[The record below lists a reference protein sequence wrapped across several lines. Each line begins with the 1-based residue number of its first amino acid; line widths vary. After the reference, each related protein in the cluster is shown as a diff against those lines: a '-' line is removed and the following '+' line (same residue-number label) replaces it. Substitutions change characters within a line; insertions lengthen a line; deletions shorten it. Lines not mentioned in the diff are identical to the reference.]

1 MEQIS
6 KKKLKHGNRKNKKD
20 LWETEEKNDKKLI
33 FSDFSVLNKK
43 NYILGLSSLDFK
55 TCLSWELFEKINRK
69 LNQRFF
75 STGKSKY

>member
-43 NYILGLSSLDFK
+43 KLYIRFK
-55 TCLSWELFEKINRK
+55 FF
-69 LNQRFF
+69 RFQDLLIMGTF
-75 STGKSKY
+75 